1 MTVKKVT
8 FSSSV
13 HEPEKMLRPFFRT
26 CEGPRKKNRK
36 KKGGGKD
43 FRIWKNEGGGPKY
56 EGFFFSPITDVP
68 AWMIQQR
75 NLEKRLALC
84 SIPQEKENVFGR
96 CNRKRQKKSCSFV
109 PFGEGI
115 KPGRKGQIKPFM
127 TLFPSLQGHPHN
139 VHSPLMTI
147 ERKMERE
154 IATIRYDA

>member
-1 MTVKKVT
+1 MFLVAAIV
-8 FSSSV
+8 
-13 HEPEKMLRPFFRT
+13 
-26 CEGPRKKNRK
+26 
-36 KKGGGKD
+36 
-43 FRIWKNEGGGPKY
+43 
-56 EGFFFSPITDVP
+56 
-68 AWMIQQR
+68 
-75 NLEKRLALC
+75 
-84 SIPQEKENVFGR
+84 
-96 CNRKRQKKSCSFV
+96 KRQKKKSCLFV